1 MRVHIEDLD
10 DGTYLC
16 TYRMTKRGQYAL
28 ALSMNGVPIV
38 GSPFTIKARPPA
50 PLLPVHEYAKGAA
63 GCLTR
68 GLRGDGGR
76 KGASTIRA
84 TARCHASAVV
94 PRRQDSAPCRSPVAL
109 WT

>member
-50 PLLPVHEYAKGAA
+50 PLLPVHAY
-63 GCLTR
+63 
-68 GLRGDGGR
+68 
-76 KGASTIRA
+76 
-84 TARCHASAVV
+84 
-94 PRRQDSAPCRSPVAL
+94 
-109 WT
+109 